1 MLENRSLPILN
12 QESSMESALDLLLL
26 QRLLISSSTLASCS
40 NKEQRAGTHP
50 VTLHKSCRE
59 RGARSCSE
67 GAAGS
72 RRSSS
77 RDGAGKPGL
86 RRLQREERCLLTH
99 PMNKQKPV
107 SLVKTP
113 TLHLWQKH
121 QLHSA
126 GSLRGLCGPGC
137 VRVAGAQGRVGMLT
151 RTPSVVAQ
159 VFLLLSIVL
168 VIAIAVIQINQQ
180 QVLSPGLKYG
190 IVLDAGSSRTTVYVY
205 EWPAEKENNT
215 GVVSQT
221 FKCNVKGPGISSYE
235 SSPGALAKPLDD
247 CLNKVKERIPAHL
260 HKNTSVYLGA
270 TAGMRLLRL
279 QNESAANEVLA
290 SIQNYFRAQ
299 PFEFRGA
306 QIITGPEEGVYGWI
320 TANYLMGNF
329 LERNLWRTWVHPYRK
344 ETMGALDLGG
354 ASTQISFISED
365 PEEHSNS
372 TLQVKLYG
380 YNYNV
385 YTHSYQCYGRDEAEK
400 RLLALL
406 LQKSNTSAKVDN
418 PCYPQN
424 YNTALT
430 MKYFFGS
437 LCTQSL
443 RPANYYP
450 TQLVNFHGTGDPGL
464 CQEMVSLLFN
474 FTACRDREDCPFNGI
489 HQPKAKGNF
498 VAFSGFYYTINAL
511 NLSGHF
517 SLDDFNSSMWFFCSQ
532 SWAQLQFMLPKFEEI
547 YARSYCFSANFIY
560 YLLVHGYNFNA
571 ETWPQIHFQKE
582 VGNSSIAWSLGYM
595 LSLTNMIPAEGK
607 LIQLPLKPSLFAGL
621 LVFLTATALLCLLF
635 LIYLCIV
642 SHHRKN
648 VPRVEH
654 VFIPE

>member
-1 MLENRSLPILN
+1 
-12 QESSMESALDLLLL
+12 
-26 QRLLISSSTLASCS
+26 
-40 NKEQRAGTHP
+40 
-50 VTLHKSCRE
+50 
-59 RGARSCSE
+59 
-67 GAAGS
+67 
-72 RRSSS
+72 
-77 RDGAGKPGL
+77 
-86 RRLQREERCLLTH
+86 
-99 PMNKQKPV
+99 
-107 SLVKTP
+107 
-113 TLHLWQKH
+113 
-121 QLHSA
+121 
-126 GSLRGLCGPGC
+126 
-137 VRVAGAQGRVGMLT
+137 MLT

-168 VIAIAVIQINQQ
+168 LIAIAVIQINQQ
-180 QVLSPGLKYG
+180 QILSPGLKYG

-205 EWPAEKENNT
+205 EWPAEKENDT

-221 FKCNVKGPGISSYE
+221 FKCNVKGPGVSSYE
-235 SSPGALAKPLDD
+235 SNPGALAKPFDD
-247 CLNKVKERIPAHL
+247 CLNKVKERIPVHL
-260 HKNTSVYLGA
+260 HKSTSVYLGA

-279 QNESAANEVLA
+279 QNETAANEVLA

-329 LERNLWRTWVHPYRK
+329 LERNLWRTWVRPYRK

-354 ASTQISFISED
+354 ASTQISFIPED
-365 PEEHSNS
+365 SQENFNS

-380 YNYNV
+380 YNYDV
-385 YTHSYQCYGRDEAEK
+385 YTHSFQCYGRDEAEK

-406 LQKSNTSAKVDN
+406 LQKSNTSSNVDN

-430 MKYFFGS
+430 MKYFSGS

-450 TQLVNFHGTGDPGL
+450 NQLVNFHGTGDPGL

-489 HQPKAKGNF
+489 RQPKVKGNF
-498 VAFSGFYYTINAL
+498 VL
-511 NLSGHF
+511 
-517 SLDDFNSSMWFFCSQ
+517 
-532 SWAQLQFMLPKFEEI
+532 QLMLPKFEEI

-560 YLLVHGYNFNA
+560 YLLVHGYNFDA

-582 VGNSSIAWSLGYM
+582 VGNSNIAWSLGYM
-595 LSLTNMIPAEGK
+595 LSLTNMIPAESK

-635 LIYLCIV
+635 LVYLCIV
-642 SHHRKN
+642 SHNRKN
-648 VPRVEH
+648 ISRVEH

>member
-1 MLENRSLPILN
+1 SFL
-12 QESSMESALDLLLL
+12 LDL
-26 QRLLISSSTLASCS
+26 I
-40 NKEQRAGTHP
+40 
-50 VTLHKSCRE
+50 
-59 RGARSCSE
+59 
-67 GAAGS
+67 
-72 RRSSS
+72 
-77 RDGAGKPGL
+77 
-86 RRLQREERCLLTH
+86 
-99 PMNKQKPV
+99 
-107 SLVKTP
+107 
-113 TLHLWQKH
+113 
-121 QLHSA
+121 
-126 GSLRGLCGPGC
+126 
-137 VRVAGAQGRVGMLT
+137 
-151 RTPSVVAQ
+151 
-159 VFLLLSIVL
+159 F
-168 VIAIAVIQINQQ
+168 
-180 QVLSPGLKYG
+180 SPQYG

-205 EWPAEKENNT
+205 EWPAEKENDT

-235 SSPGALAKPLDD
+235 SNPGALVKPFDD
-247 CLNKVKERIPAHL
+247 CLNKVKERIPVHL

-279 QNESAANEVLA
+279 QNETAANEVLA
-290 SIQNYFRAQ
+290 SIQSYFRAQ

-329 LERNLWRTWVHPYRK
+329 LEVFSFLNVTWVHPYGK

-354 ASTQISFISED
+354 ASTQISFISEE
-365 PEEHSNS
+365 PQENFNS

-380 YNYNV
+380 YSYNV
-385 YTHSYQCYGRDEAEK
+385 YTHSFQCYGRDEAEK

-406 LQKSNTSAKVDN
+406 LQVRN

-424 YNTALT
+424 YSTALT
-430 MKYFFGS
+430 MKYFSGS

-450 TQLVNFHGTGDPGL
+450 NQLVNFHGTGDPGL

-474 FTACRDREDCPFNGI
+474 FTACRDGEDCPFNGI
-489 HQPKAKGNF
+489 HQPKVKGSF

-517 SLDDFNSSMWFFCSQ
+517 SLADFNSSMWFLCSQ
-532 SWAQLQFMLPKFEEI
+532 SWLQFMLPKFEET
-547 YARSYCFSANFIY
+547 YARSYCFSASFIY
-560 YLLVHGYNFNA
+560 YLLVHGYNFDA
-571 ETWPQIHFQKE
+571 ETWPQIRFQKE

-607 LIQLPLKPSLFAGL
+607 LIQVPLKPALFTGL
-621 LVFLTATALLCLLF
+621 LIFLTATALLCLLF
-635 LIYLCIV
+635 LVYLCIV
-642 SHHRKN
+642 SRNRKN
-648 VPRVEH
+648 MSRVEH

>member
-1 MLENRSLPILN
+1 
-12 QESSMESALDLLLL
+12 
-26 QRLLISSSTLASCS
+26 
-40 NKEQRAGTHP
+40 
-50 VTLHKSCRE
+50 
-59 RGARSCSE
+59 
-67 GAAGS
+67 
-72 RRSSS
+72 
-77 RDGAGKPGL
+77 
-86 RRLQREERCLLTH
+86 
-99 PMNKQKPV
+99 
-107 SLVKTP
+107 
-113 TLHLWQKH
+113 
-121 QLHSA
+121 
-126 GSLRGLCGPGC
+126 
-137 VRVAGAQGRVGMLT
+137 MLT

-159 VFLLLSIVL
+159 VFLLLSIIL

-180 QVLSPGLKYG
+180 KILSPGLKYG

-235 SSPGALAKPLDD
+235 NNPGALAKPLDD
-247 CLNKVKERIPAHL
+247 CLSKVKERIPVHL
-260 HKNTSVYLGA
+260 HKTTSVYLGA

-279 QNESAANEVLA
+279 QNETAANEVLA
-290 SIQNYFRAQ
+290 SVQHYFRAQ

-306 QIITGPEEGVYGWI
+306 QIITGTEEGVYGWI

-354 ASTQISFISED
+354 ASTQISFI
-365 PEEHSNS
+365 PEVSQENFNS

-385 YTHSYQCYGRDEAEK
+385 YTHSFQCYGRDEAEK

-406 LQKSNTSAKVDN
+406 LQKSSTSSSVEN
-418 PCYPQN
+418 PCYPRN

-430 MKYFFGS
+430 VKYFCGS

-450 TQLVNFHGTGDPGL
+450 NQSVSFRGTGDPGL

-474 FTACRDREDCPFNGI
+474 FTACRNREDCPFDRV
-489 HQPKAKGNF
+489 HQPKVKGNF

-511 NLSGHF
+511 NLSDHF
-517 SLDDFNSSMWFFCSQ
+517 SLADFNTSMWFFCSQ
-532 SWAQLQFMLPKFEEI
+532 NWTQLQFMLPKFEET

-560 YLLVHGYNFNA
+560 YLLVHGYNFDEGNWA
-571 ETWPQIHFQKE
+571 QIHFQKE
-582 VGNSSIAWSLGYM
+582 VGNSSITWSLGYM
-595 LSLTNMIPAEGK
+595 LSLTNMIPAESK
-607 LIQLPLKPSLFAGL
+607 MIQLPLKPPLFAGL
-621 LVFLTATALLCLLF
+621 LILLTATALLCLLF
-635 LIYLCIV
+635 LVYVCIV
-642 SHHRKN
+642 SRNQKDIS
-648 VPRVEH
+648 RVEY
-654 VFIPE
+654 VFTPE

>member
-1 MLENRSLPILN
+1 
-12 QESSMESALDLLLL
+12 
-26 QRLLISSSTLASCS
+26 
-40 NKEQRAGTHP
+40 
-50 VTLHKSCRE
+50 
-59 RGARSCSE
+59 
-67 GAAGS
+67 
-72 RRSSS
+72 
-77 RDGAGKPGL
+77 
-86 RRLQREERCLLTH
+86 
-99 PMNKQKPV
+99 
-107 SLVKTP
+107 
-113 TLHLWQKH
+113 
-121 QLHSA
+121 
-126 GSLRGLCGPGC
+126 
-137 VRVAGAQGRVGMLT
+137 MLT

-168 VIAIAVIQINQQ
+168 LIAIAVIQINQQ
-180 QVLSPGLKYG
+180 QILSPGLKYG

-205 EWPAEKENNT
+205 EWPAEKENDT

-221 FKCNVKGPGISSYE
+221 FKCNVKGPGVSSYE
-235 SSPGALAKPLDD
+235 SNPGALAKPFDD
-247 CLNKVKERIPAHL
+247 CLNKVKERIPVHL
-260 HKNTSVYLGA
+260 HKSTYVYLGA

-279 QNESAANEVLA
+279 QNETAANEVLA

-329 LERNLWRTWVHPYRK
+329 LERNLWRTWVRPYRK

-354 ASTQISFISED
+354 ASTQISFIPED
-365 PEEHSNS
+365 SQENFNS

-385 YTHSYQCYGRDEAEK
+385 YTHSFQCYGRDEAEK

-406 LQKSNTSAKVDN
+406 LQKSNTSSNVDN

-430 MKYFFGS
+430 MKYFSGS

-450 TQLVNFHGTGDPGL
+450 NQLVNFHGTGDPGL

-489 HQPKAKGNF
+489 HQPKVKGNF
-498 VAFSGFYYTINAL
+498 V
-511 NLSGHF
+511 
-517 SLDDFNSSMWFFCSQ
+517 
-532 SWAQLQFMLPKFEEI
+532 LQFMLPKFEEI

-560 YLLVHGYNFNA
+560 YLLVHGYNFDA

-582 VGNSSIAWSLGYM
+582 VGNSNIAWSLGYM
-595 LSLTNMIPAEGK
+595 LSLTNMIPAESK
-607 LIQLPLKPSLFAGL
+607 LIQLPLKPSLFAAL

-642 SHHRKN
+642 SHNRKN
-648 VPRVEH
+648 ISRVEH

>member
-1 MLENRSLPILN
+1 M
-12 QESSMESALDLLLL
+12 
-26 QRLLISSSTLASCS
+26 
-40 NKEQRAGTHP
+40 AG
-50 VTLHKSCRE
+50 
-59 RGARSCSE
+59 
-67 GAAGS
+67 
-72 RRSSS
+72 
-77 RDGAGKPGL
+77 
-86 RRLQREERCLLTH
+86 
-99 PMNKQKPV
+99 
-107 SLVKTP
+107 
-113 TLHLWQKH
+113 
-121 QLHSA
+121 
-126 GSLRGLCGPGC
+126 
-137 VRVAGAQGRVGMLT
+137 GRVPPVALPFGGFPLMLT

-159 VFLLLSIVL
+159 VFLLLSIIL

-180 QVLSPGLKYG
+180 KILSPGLKYG

-235 SSPGALAKPLDD
+235 NNPGALAKPLDD
-247 CLNKVKERIPAHL
+247 CLNKVKERIPVHL
-260 HKNTSVYLGA
+260 HKTTSVYLGA

-279 QNESAANEVLA
+279 QNETAANEVLA
-290 SIQNYFRAQ
+290 SVQHYFRAQ

-306 QIITGPEEGVYGWI
+306 QIITGTEEGVYGWI

-354 ASTQISFISED
+354 ASTQISFI
-365 PEEHSNS
+365 PEVSQENFNS

-385 YTHSYQCYGRDEAEK
+385 YTHSFQCYGRDEAEK

-406 LQKSNTSAKVDN
+406 LQKSSTSSSVDN
-418 PCYPQN
+418 PCYPRN

-430 MKYFFGS
+430 VKYFCGS

-450 TQLVNFHGTGDPGL
+450 NQSVSFRGTGDPGL

-474 FTACRDREDCPFNGI
+474 LTACRNREDCPFDRV
-489 HQPKAKGNF
+489 HQPKVKGNF

-511 NLSGHF
+511 NLSDRF
-517 SLDDFNSSMWFFCSQ
+517 SLADFNTSMWYFCSQ
-532 SWAQLQFMLPKFEEI
+532 NWTQLQFMLPKFEET

-560 YLLVHGYNFNA
+560 YLLVHGYNFDEGKWA
-571 ETWPQIHFQKE
+571 QIHFQKE
-582 VGNSSIAWSLGYM
+582 VGNSSITWSLGYM
-595 LSLTNMIPAEGK
+595 LSLTNMIPAESK
-607 LIQLPLKPSLFAGL
+607 MIQLPLKPPLFAGL
-621 LVFLTATALLCLLF
+621 LILLTATALLCLLF
-635 LIYLCIV
+635 LVYVCIV
-642 SHHRKN
+642 SRNRKDIS
-648 VPRVEH
+648 RVEYH
-654 VFIPE
+654 HDHCSVSQRKKHGSDTASLAVFGCGGYVWRSGGAVGLVTLPKSAPSTSQNPIMGALPSEEQGHFI

>member
-1 MLENRSLPILN
+1 R
-12 QESSMESALDLLLL
+12 
-26 QRLLISSSTLASCS
+26 
-40 NKEQRAGTHP
+40 
-50 VTLHKSCRE
+50 
-59 RGARSCSE
+59 
-67 GAAGS
+67 
-72 RRSSS
+72 
-77 RDGAGKPGL
+77 
-86 RRLQREERCLLTH
+86 
-99 PMNKQKPV
+99 
-107 SLVKTP
+107 
-113 TLHLWQKH
+113 
-121 QLHSA
+121 
-126 GSLRGLCGPGC
+126 
-137 VRVAGAQGRVGMLT
+137 MLT

-247 CLNKVKERIPAHL
+247 CLNKVKERIPVHL

-354 ASTQISFISED
+354 ASTQISFIPED
-365 PEEHSNS
+365 PEEHFNS

-406 LQKSNTSAKVDN
+406 LQKSNSSANVDN

-450 TQLVNFHGTGDPGL
+450 NQLVNFHGTGDPSL

-511 NLSGHF
+511 NLSGRF

-635 LIYLCIV
+635 LVYLCIV
-642 SHHRKN
+642 SQHRKN

>member
-1 MLENRSLPILN
+1 LSWIIKR
-12 QESSMESALDLLLL
+12 
-26 QRLLISSSTLASCS
+26 ISKMA
-40 NKEQRAGTHP
+40 
-50 VTLHKSCRE
+50 VFF
-59 RGARSCSE
+59 
-67 GAAGS
+67 
-72 RRSSS
+72 
-77 RDGAGKPGL
+77 
-86 RRLQREERCLLTH
+86 
-99 PMNKQKPV
+99 
-107 SLVKTP
+107 
-113 TLHLWQKH
+113 
-121 QLHSA
+121 
-126 GSLRGLCGPGC
+126 
-137 VRVAGAQGRVGMLT
+137 
-151 RTPSVVAQ
+151 PS
-159 VFLLLSIVL
+159 F
-168 VIAIAVIQINQQ
+168 
-180 QVLSPGLKYG
+180 
-190 IVLDAGSSRTTVYVY
+190 LDAGSSRTTVYVY
-205 EWPAEKENNT
+205 EWPAEKENDT

-235 SSPGALAKPLDD
+235 SNPGALVKPFDD
-247 CLNKVKERIPAHL
+247 CLNKVKERIPVHL

-279 QNESAANEVLA
+279 QNETAANEVLA
-290 SIQNYFRAQ
+290 SIQSYFRAQ

-306 QIITGPEEGVYGWI
+306 QIITGREEGVYGWI

-329 LERNLWRTWVHPYRK
+329 LEVTWVHPYGK

-354 ASTQISFISED
+354 ASTQISFISEE
-365 PEEHSNS
+365 PQENFNS

-385 YTHSYQCYGRDEAEK
+385 YTHSFQCYGRDEAEK

-406 LQKSNTSAKVDN
+406 LQVRN
-418 PCYPQN
+418 PCYPRN

-430 MKYFFGS
+430 MKYFSGS

-443 RPANYYP
+443 RPTNYYP
-450 TQLVNFHGTGDPGL
+450 NQLVNFHGTGDPGL

-474 FTACRDREDCPFNGI
+474 FTACRDGEDCPFNGI
-489 HQPKAKGNF
+489 HQPKLKGNF

-517 SLDDFNSSMWFFCSQ
+517 SLADFNSSMWFFCSQ

-547 YARSYCFSANFIY
+547 YARSYCFSASFIY
-560 YLLVHGYNFNA
+560 YLLVHGYNFDA

-607 LIQLPLKPSLFAGL
+607 LIQVPLKPSLFAGL
-621 LVFLTATALLCLLF
+621 LIFLTATALLCLLF
-635 LIYLCIV
+635 LVYLCIV
-642 SHHRKN
+642 SRNRKN
-648 VPRVEH
+648 ISCVEH